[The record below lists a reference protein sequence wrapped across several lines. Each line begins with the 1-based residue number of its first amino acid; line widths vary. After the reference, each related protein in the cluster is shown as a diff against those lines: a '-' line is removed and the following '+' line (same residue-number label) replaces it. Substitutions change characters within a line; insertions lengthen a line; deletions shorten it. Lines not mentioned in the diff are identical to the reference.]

1 MMFIMTCCPTCG
13 VAPCTNLSFCAAC
26 RSADVRKAK
35 GEAPRFSEASYWR
48 NPSDRI
54 PDNWEEMSLE
64 GLVAHFERAR
74 SRDSAAE
81 KTVEALMFNLRE
93 RGTKARADHSRHGKP
108 LALVGKQSGKQ
119 PSRDGKRATLP
130 TWSAPGVGAAF
141 SRAWGRTGHRPA
153 KPVTRDSPASSG

>member
-26 RSADVRKAK
+26 RSADVRRAK

-93 RGTKARADHSRHGKP
+93 RGTKALEESNTERRLIELRNQQVIEIGDRLQKLKPEVARPWSVEEVKLLLRA
-108 LALVGKQSGKQ
+108 
-119 PSRDGKRATLP
+119 
-130 TWSAPGVGAAF
+130 
-141 SRAWGRTGHRPA
+141 RTN
-153 KPVTRDSPASSG
+153 